1 MTFEVICMEI
11 WTKMHGDM
19 LGNNEVASKQSTL
32 PFLLE
37 CGPWAENL
45 KEKKDFWAF
54 WPLSPIF
61 ELVRVCFMLKR
72 MQQDFYV
79 FLELVLGYSCIK
91 ALNPFHSRP
100 NMT

>member
-37 CGPWAENL
+37 CGPWAENMKG
-45 KEKKDFWAF
+45 KEEKFGLL
-54 WPLSPIF
+54 PPSPT
-61 ELVRVCFMLKR
+61 
-72 MQQDFYV
+72 
-79 FLELVLGYSCIK
+79 LEVVQGIYWTYKIK
-91 ALNPFHSRP
+91 L
-100 NMT
+100 

>member
-45 KEKKDFWAF
+45 KEKKRFLGLLA
-54 WPLSPIF
+54 
-61 ELVRVCFMLKR
+61 LKPNISVN
-72 MQQDFYV
+72 QGV
-79 FLELVLGYSCIK
+79 F
-91 ALNPFHSRP
+91 
-100 NMT
+100 